1 MANLEIML
9 MVELECLL
17 EVGRDYRQPSLF
29 VNESNVTFSIHSE
42 IPMLHAKAPYS
53 YLSVMDL
60 MVWRKVLEHLFP
72 LLSPFTNS
80 PKQKWFT

>member
-1 MANLEIML
+1 MANVEIML

-60 MVWRKVLEHLFP
+60 MV
-72 LLSPFTNS
+72 
-80 PKQKWFT
+80 